1 MKAIYLS
8 LLVAA
13 GLLSAGTAQA
23 DEALAKAKG
32 CLACH
37 TVDKK
42 LIGPIYKDVANK
54 YAGQKD
60 AEKKVAETIL
70 KGTPAPAGVGWM
82 KEGKAAMPFMPPN
95 ATVKADEAA
104 TLAKWILSLK

>member
-1 MKAIYLS
+1 MK
-8 LLVAA
+8 LLPVSFVIA
-13 GLLSAGTAQA
+13 GLLCGGAAQA

-42 LIGPIYKDVANK
+42 LIGPMYKEVAKK

-60 AEKKVAETIL
+60 AEAKLALSIV
-70 KGTPAPAGVGWM
+70 KGTPSPAGLGWQ
-82 KEGKAAMPFMPPN
+82 KAGSASLPFMPPN
-95 ATVKADEAA
+95 AAVKPEEAA
-104 TLAKWILSLK
+104 KLAKWIMSQK

>member
-1 MKAIYLS
+1 MK
-8 LLVAA
+8 LLPVSFVIA
-13 GLLSAGTAQA
+13 GLLCGGVAQA

-42 LIGPIYKDVANK
+42 LIGPMYKEVAKK

-60 AEKKVAETIL
+60 AEAKLALSIV
-70 KGTPAPAGVGWM
+70 KGTPSPAGLGWQ
-82 KEGKAAMPFMPPN
+82 KAGSASLPFMPPN
-95 ATVKADEAA
+95 AAVKPEEAA
-104 TLAKWILSLK
+104 KLAKWILSQK

>member
-1 MKAIYLS
+1 MK
-8 LLVAA
+8 LLPVSFVIA
-13 GLLSAGTAQA
+13 GLLCGGAAQA

-42 LIGPIYKDVANK
+42 LIGPMYKEVAKK

-60 AEKKVAETIL
+60 AEAKLALNIV
-70 KGTPAPAGVGWM
+70 KGTPTPAGLGWQ
-82 KEGKAAMPFMPPN
+82 KAGSATLPFMPPN
-95 ATVKADEAA
+95 AAVKPEEAA
-104 TLAKWILSLK
+104 KLAKWILSQK